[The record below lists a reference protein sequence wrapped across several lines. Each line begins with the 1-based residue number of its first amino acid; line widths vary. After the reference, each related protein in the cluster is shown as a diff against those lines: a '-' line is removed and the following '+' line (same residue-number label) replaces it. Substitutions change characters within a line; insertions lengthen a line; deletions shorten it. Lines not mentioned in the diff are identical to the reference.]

1 MTTKTSSQ
9 LVYDLFNRSNPTL
22 PFPLAPANVTLG
34 VPAVN
39 SSGISL
45 KNTMVTM
52 TAVAGQGYSGSTTAY
67 YNRVSLA
74 DIVATGSSN
83 FFYTNQVTSSDVLP
97 LFNTA
102 FNTNLQASDIVVE
115 NLPAPDGT
123 GKITYTLTANP
134 HSLAFNASVQI
145 TLTPATVDLAAAVTN
160 TDMNGLTL
168 ADVTGP

>member
-22 PFPLAPANVTLG
+22 PFPLSPTTVTLG

-39 SSGISL
+39 SSGVTS
-45 KNTMVTM
+45 KNTIITL
-52 TAVAGQGYSGSTTAY
+52 TAVSGQGYSGSTTAY

-74 DIVATGSSN
+74 DIVAAGSNN
-83 FFYTNQVTSSDVLP
+83 FLYTTQATSADVLP
-97 LFNTA
+97 LFNAA
-102 FNTNLQASDIVVE
+102 FNTNVQAADIVVE

-123 GKITYTLTANP
+123 GKITYTLKAATS
-134 HSLAFNASVQI
+134 SLAFNASVQI
-145 TLTPATVDLAAAVTN
+145 TLTPATVDLGTAVST
-160 TDMNGLTL
+160 TDMTGLTL